1 MLKNLNIRLKLG
13 MMIIIPLLSIA
24 IVSTLGILSVDKNSK
39 NLVSLYYDKLYK
51 VNTLILNAD
60 RDYYQA
66 MVGNITLTSTNMDDK
81 SKKQQMEDLNTNI
94 KQTKERMKEAID
106 ILVSNKSE
114 YENFKQ
120 KDSNKDAFELYSE
133 FESNFNNWIG
143 TFDANTGI
151 IKDKNAYEKYFND
164 AREDINKITEIMEE
178 SVVVLDLNEKT
189 NIKNERS
196 MMIILS
202 TLASLI
208 TLVLGYLISDDSI
221 KVLQKIK
228 DLAQRLS
235 NYNFSE
241 ELNINRKDEYGQT
254 IITLNKAQENVRN
267 LVKAIVENSKDIST
281 SGQVVFSAVNDMS
294 SKFEAINEATK
305 DIHVSV
311 QENTAIAEEISASIE
326 EVDSSMILLENKA
339 SNGTD
344 NALKIKERANIIKNN
359 SEEAISE
366 TRNVYLEKE
375 QLILKSIEEGKVVNE
390 VSVLADSISNI
401 SEQTNLLAL
410 NAAIEAARAGE
421 SGKGFAVVADEVRK
435 LAEQSA
441 VAVKNV
447 KAIIEKVEISFEN
460 LSFNSR
466 ELLKFVDVNVNTQF
480 VEFGKVGHQYNEDA
494 DFVNS
499 MSTELAAMS
508 QEITATINQVS
519 EATQHMAEMA
529 QNSSEKTSGIEEI
542 VKQSNSVIEEL
553 SINANNQVELIENLN
568 EIVMK
573 FKI

>member
-1 MLKNLNIRLKLG
+1 
-13 MMIIIPLLSIA
+13 MIVIPLLAIA
-24 IVSTLGILSVDKNSK
+24 IVATVGILSVDKNSK

-66 MVGNITLTSTNMDDK
+66 MVGNITLASANIDDK

-106 ILVSNKSE
+106 ILENDKSE
-114 YENFKQ
+114 YENFKH
-120 KDSNKDAFELYSE
+120 KDSNKNAFELYAD
-133 FESNFNNWIG
+133 FESSFNNWIG

-151 IKDKNAYEKYFND
+151 IKDKNAYGKYFSD
-164 AREDINKITEIMEE
+164 AREGINKITEIMEE
-178 SVVVLDLNEKT
+178 SVVVLGLNEKA
-189 NIKNERS
+189 NIKNERIK
-196 MMIILS
+196 MIVLSIL
-202 TLASLI
+202 ANII

-228 DLAQRLS
+228 ELAQRLS
-235 NYNFSE
+235 KYNFSE
-241 ELNINRKDEYGQT
+241 DLNIHRKDEYGQT
-254 IITLNKAQENVRN
+254 VMTLNKAQENVRN
-267 LVKAIVENSKDIST
+267 LIKTIVENSKDIST
-281 SGQVVFSAVNDMS
+281 SSQAAFSAVNDMS
-294 SKFEAINEATK
+294 SRFEAINEATK
-305 DIHVSV
+305 DIHGSV
-311 QENTAIAEEISASIE
+311 QENTAISEEISASIE
-326 EVDSSMILLENKA
+326 EVDSSMILLANKA

-390 VSVLADSISNI
+390 ISVLADSISNI

-421 SGKGFAVVADEVRK
+421 SGRGFAVVADEVRK

-441 VAVKNV
+441 TAVNNV
-447 KAIIEKVEISFEN
+447 KAIIEKVEMSFEN

-466 ELLKFVDVNVNTQF
+466 ELLEFVDVNVNTQF
-480 VEFGKVGHQYNEDA
+480 VEFGKMGHQYHEDA
-494 DFVNS
+494 NFVNS

-519 EATQHMAEMA
+519 EATQHLAEMA

-542 VKQSNSVIEEL
+542 VKQSSSVIEEL

-568 EIVMK
+568 EIVIR